1 MDHNNSDNELRHRSH
16 HHRHHRRKKFW
27 RIFWIVLGV
36 FLVVDII
43 AVIIAWH
50 NIHVA
55 TNNMYNPMS
64 NEISDRKVS
73 DTLKDKKPMSL
84 LLLGTDT
91 GEFGRYY
98 KGRTDTIMMMV
109 INPKTN
115 KTTVVSL
122 PRDMKVNLP
131 SYPDYSPAK
140 INSAY
145 TYGGVDE
152 TVKTIKKYFNIPT
165 DAYVM
170 VNMGGLEKAIDQVGG
185 VTVKS
190 PLTFDYEGYHF
201 TKGATYHMN
210 GKKALAFS
218 RMRYD
223 DPRGDYGRQER
234 QRLVIMALLKSS
246 ISYKTVVNQPFLNSV
261 SKQTMTNLTFD
272 NMVALAQNYRHATDN
287 VTTDYAHGQGDWE
300 GGVAYESV
308 SQAECQ
314 RISNKL
320 RAALGLKPETLKTGE

>member
-1 MDHNNSDNELRHRSH
+1 MDHNNSDNHIKHRSH

-73 DTLKDKKPMSL
+73 DTLNDKKPMSL

-91 GEFGRYY
+91 GEFGRSY

-115 KTTVVSL
+115 KSTVVSL

-131 SYPDYSPAK
+131 DYPDYSPAK

-223 DPRGDYGRQER
+223 DPKGDYGRQER
-234 QRLVIMALLKSS
+234 QS
-246 ISYKTVVNQPFLNSV
+246 
-261 SKQTMTNLTFD
+261 
-272 NMVALAQNYRHATDN
+272 H
-287 VTTDYAHGQGDWE
+287 
-300 GGVAYESV
+300 
-308 SQAECQ
+308 
-314 RISNKL
+314 
-320 RAALGLKPETLKTGE
+320 